1 MNVSGDYVSLTSTVG
16 SAELFAQPL
25 DDSLISNIMEKT
37 VTLSFLDDY
46 GLHSVTVVPQDNWS
60 ITDTAE
66 ASSPSGLSFDLY
78 KGSAVDR
85 LRARF
90 FGNNTVSNAK
100 IYAVK
105 LELGHLSTLARKDE
119 EGNWVLNDPAPNFQ
133 QELAKCQRYYIALN
147 GYGWIGSGQI
157 DSGGASGQF
166 FIPTLVTMRKVV
178 PTISGNFRVYNS
190 SNNTQVTNVVAS
202 GSPSNGING
211 AFNISGWNDSS
222 GSSVSIWLDTNEILG
237 ISADL

>member
-1 MNVSGDYVSLTSTVG
+1 MNVSNDYVSLSTVG
-16 SAELFAQPL
+16 GAELLSQPL
-25 DDSLISNIMEKT
+25 DDYLISNIMERT

-105 LELGHLSTLARKDE
+105 LELGYLSTLARKDE
-119 EGNWVLNDPAPNFQ
+119 SGNWILNDAPPNFQ
-133 QELAKCQRYYIALN
+133 QELAKCQRYLQVLN
-147 GYGWIGSGQI
+147 GFSWIGSGQI
-157 DSGGASGQF
+157 DQSKITGQF
-166 FIPTLVTMRKVV
+166 FIPLPVSLRKTIPTLSGTMRL
-178 PTISGNFRVYNS
+178 YNS
-190 SNNTQVTNVVAS
+190 HNNYECKNISVGGLNE
-202 GSPSNGING
+202 NGING
-211 AFNISGWNDSS
+211 SFSISDTISDMG
-222 GSSVSIWLDTNEILG
+222 GLSISLWLNSEEKII